1 MKFETTYYVETVLE
15 TEKIIER
22 HDNEKM
28 ILRFI
33 VCANYYHDL
42 ICVKSECK
50 INQFINVVNIVLLG
64 DLTAEQKA
72 QELSDHCRINYKDFV
87 KLDFH
92 LKFLANQVK
101 KKYKKQKMVTSETS
115 KEKL

>member
-1 MKFETTYYVETVLE
+1 MKFETTDYVQTILE
-15 TEKIIER
+15 IEKIIER
-22 HDNEKM
+22 HDNKKM

-64 DLTAEQKA
+64 DLTTEKKAE
-72 QELSDHCRINYKDFV
+72 EFSDHSRISYKDFV
-87 KLDFH
+87 KLDFY
-92 LKFLANQVK
+92 LKFLADQVK
-101 KKYKKQKMVTSETS
+101 KKYKKKKMVTSEMS